1 MMFVIDVTVKMAI
14 VRHENFELDLKEA
27 SRGKLYRDGRLI
39 FMGDAYRAI
48 TILIKN
54 CNNPG
59 PVQERF
65 KAQLTMREAC
75 KFTIKEKK
83 EEEQ

>member
-1 MMFVIDVTVKMAI
+1 MAI

-54 CNNPG
+54 CNTPG

-65 KAQLTMREAC
+65 KAISTYYSQKIYSKSYKRY
-75 KFTIKEKK
+75 KSSK
-83 EEEQ
+83 